1 MKNKVNKLNWLLI
14 LLFISAM
21 SAHSQS
27 ELSSYYSLGSKSSPL
42 HEVSLEVKNALE
54 AGGFEIIGEYNP
66 EDSKYMKVI
75 VYTREDLKKITFGVK
90 DRGALAAALKVGL
103 FKKGDATEISM
114 LNPEYLFYAYLR
126 DNTEDYSKLKEIS
139 DEAKKALRTVGN
151 EFEPFGGM
159 LEIKKLKKYHFMV
172 GMPYFDD
179 PVILQEFAS
188 FTSGVATIRNNLAK
202 EGGNAIKV
210 YELVN
215 TQSEVA
221 VFGVGLYNREDGE
234 SHFLPIIGEDHLA
247 AMPFEI
253 IIMGKE
259 ASMLHGRYRIAL
271 HWPELSMGTFSK
283 IMSTPG
289 NIEDYMKALTK

>member
-1 MKNKVNKLNWLLI
+1 MKNKVNKLNWLVI
-14 LLFISAM
+14 LLFISAI
-21 SAHSQS
+21 SAYSQN
-27 ELSSYYSLGSKSSPL
+27 ELSAYYSLGSKSSPL

-54 AGGFEIIGEYNP
+54 TSGFEIIGEYNP

-90 DRGALAAALKVGL
+90 DNGALAAALKVGL

-126 DNTEDYSKLKEIS
+126 DNIEDYSKLEGIS
-139 DEAKKALRTVGN
+139 DEAKKALRTIGN

-159 LEIKKLKKYHFMV
+159 LEIKKLKKYHFMI

-179 PVILQEFAS
+179 PVVLQDFAS

-210 YELVN
+210 YELID
-215 TQSEVA
+215 TQAEVA
-221 VFGVGLYNREDGE
+221 VFGVGLLNKDYGE
-234 SHFLPIIGEDHLA
+234 AKFLPIIGEDHIA
-247 AMPFEI
+247 AMPFELI
-253 IIMGKE
+253 LVGKR
-259 ASMLHGRYRIAL
+259 ASMLHGKYRIAL
-271 HWPELSMGTFSK
+271 HWPELSMGTFTK

-289 NIEDYMKALTK
+289 NVEDYMKALTK